1 MTDLAEVTVDD
12 VEIAERGIEALLR
25 LMDPDPGRESLV
37 RTPTR
42 VLRGML
48 EFVAQAD
55 TEVDDLLLTRFD
67 ENCDEIVLV
76 GPIRFISLCEH
87 HLLPFVGTGHIGYIP
102 ADGKVIG
109 LSKLPRLLDHF
120 ARRPQMQERLTRQ
133 VADAFEEHVKP
144 LGVGVVLRAQHSCL
158 TLRGARK
165 QEAEM
170 VTSAMR
176 GVFRT
181 KPEARA
187 ELMALVRL

>member
-1 MTDLAEVTVDD
+1 MTDTLETVDD
-12 VEIAERGIEALLR
+12 VALAEQGIRALLR
-25 LMDPDPGRESLV
+25 IMDPEPDRESLT

-42 VLRGML
+42 VLRTML
-48 EFVAQAD
+48 EFVAQPDA
-55 TEVDDLLLTRFD
+55 EVAELLRTRFD
-67 ENCDEIVLV
+67 EQCDEIVLV

-102 ADGKVIG
+102 TDGKVVG

-133 VADAFEEHVKP
+133 VADAFETHVSP
-144 LGVGVVLRAQHSCL
+144 LGVGVVLRAQHSCM

-176 GVFRT
+176 GVFRS

-187 ELMALVRL
+187 ELMSLVSL

>member
-1 MTDLAEVTVDD
+1 MSDAVIEAVDD
-12 VEIAERGIEALLR
+12 VELAEEGIRALLR
-25 LMDPDPGRESLV
+25 IMDPEPDRESLV

-42 VLRGML
+42 VLRTML
-48 EFVAQAD
+48 EFVAQPEA
-55 TEVDDLLLTRFD
+55 EVAELLRVRFD
-67 ENCDEIVLV
+67 EQCDEIVLV

-102 ADGKVIG
+102 ADGRVVG

-133 VADAFEEHVKP
+133 VADAFEANVAP
-144 LGVGVVLRAQHSCL
+144 LGVGVVLRAQHSCM

-187 ELMALVRL
+187 ELMALVSL

>member
-25 LMDPDPGRESLV
+25 IMDPDPGREALV

-55 TEVDDLLLTRFD
+55 TEVDDLLRTRFD
-67 ENCDEIVLV
+67 EHCDEIVLV

-133 VADAFEEHVKP
+133 VADAFEEHVRP

-187 ELMALVRL
+187 ELMALVTL